1 MLTMIVMVSLGR
13 EGTMLNT
20 ATIVCPHCNHPS
32 EETMRVRIVERTI
45 RCSECSEMIEAPA
58 DKHCVWCAYADIP
71 CPVVQNDGS
80 CNPYK

>member
-1 MLTMIVMVSLGR
+1 
-13 EGTMLNT
+13 
-20 ATIVCPHCNHPS
+20 
-32 EETMRVRIVERTI
+32 MRVRIVERAI